1 MLCSETVIPQSVSY
15 TSSQAASL
23 HGLGASNLP
32 YRPRRS
38 ESKAYARRGLWE
50 ALIYSQLVRSNLGL

>member
-38 ESKAYARRGLWE
+38 ESKAYVLNHWVT
-50 ALIYSQLVRSNLGL
+50 LYLT